1 MASKRFILLI
11 RFVSEM
17 LCWMKLHRL
26 SLRSVYQGKL
36 IANNLSL
43 KGQFRDVKDAD
54 LKEMDCQILELSA
67 AVQSL
72 TQGCKQL
79 DSGELCRSLHVH
91 LSKIFT
97 LH

>member
-11 RFVSEM
+11 RFVSGM
-17 LCWMKLHRL
+17 FCCTGCPIT
-26 SLRSVYQGKL
+26 SVYQGKL

-54 LKEMDCQILELSA
+54 LKEMDCQISELSA
-67 AVQSL
+67 EVQSL

-79 DSGELCRSLHVH
+79 DSGELC
-91 LSKIFT
+91 
-97 LH
+97 